1 MILWTIQEESSYGQ
15 LINTGVYRAD
25 ASLIFDEYYSA
36 YKMHYDWL
44 IGKMKLLIG
53 NPPDG
58 VEYPIWAWH
67 TWEGKRKR
75 RDLRCR
81 GYGTRGKRKVQME
94 IEIPDTQ
101 VLLTDFDLWCAMMN
115 GFNLNISTETDLDK
129 DYADL
134 HSAMKSNN
142 YDLFR
147 EQIIKSWDKCIGC
160 NQCYNELFMCKKR
173 SVQATFW
180 ELKKNQIR
188 KVWHFTCR

>member
-1 MILWTIQEESSYGQ
+1 MILWTIQEENAYEQ
-15 LINTGVYRAD
+15 LINNGVYRAD
-25 ASLIFDEYYSA
+25 ASLIFDKYYSA

-44 IGKMKLLIG
+44 VEKMKNLIG

-75 RDLRCR
+75 RDLRCSR
-81 GYGTRGKRKVQME
+81 YGQKGKKKIQME

-101 VLLTDFDLWCAMMN
+101 VFLTDFDLWCAMMS
-115 GFNLNISTETDLDK
+115 GFNLNIKSEEDFDK
-129 DYADL
+129 DNSDFEMAE
-134 HSAMKSNN
+134 KSENCEL
-142 YDLFR
+142 YR
-147 EQIIKSWDKCIGC
+147 EEIIKSWDKCIGC
-160 NQCYNELFMCKKR
+160 DQSINNMFMYKER

-180 ELKKNQIR
+180 ELHKDQIR